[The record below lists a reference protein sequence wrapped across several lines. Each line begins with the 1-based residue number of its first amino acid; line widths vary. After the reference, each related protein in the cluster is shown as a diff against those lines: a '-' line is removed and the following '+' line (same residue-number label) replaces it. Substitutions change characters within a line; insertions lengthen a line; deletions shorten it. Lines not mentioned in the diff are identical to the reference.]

1 MKILTPEIKQALNFI
16 TPEETILLTGKKDSG
31 KATAIEA
38 LAKSPDVQKLLR
50 IRENINAPG
59 ALITATDCAA
69 IPEDVLLVSIDF
81 RFKTIDTFRYA
92 GTLEYILCSTISKCE
107 TSGGYCSFNKILV
120 NELKRQLCFLSSEIF
135 KEISDV
141 DFYNLLNILREFP
154 LQDLVSHYKSLLNE
168 YDFDLEQFAVKFS
181 YFISDHSELKDLKN
195 DFYALV
201 SKLVNQYIYTLI
213 DNLED
218 ERISFEQTEN
228 DYYKLTIAFDSEYSD
243 LQLLKMLLCDYFSKD
258 FSNGFTL
265 FEKLE
270 LTFRVN
276 EEVLFKSVENV
287 PAGNNKF
294 KIKNSDVHSV
304 RLFCSDDLAEGVGRR
319 YNEFYGTFNHII
331 KYMNMY
337 NCSQVIMTIDVT
349 ESYHPLTELV
359 TLVNALPK
367 NCKLHILFTHFENFI
382 LNVSL
387 QLSTKG
393 KFSQEFPFD
402 WENGKQQAEKLFRNF
417 AEDLKFT
424 VQPNKQQCISWFSKV
439 VLYTNLAEDLCDN
452 DNHSGCV
459 DYPSALGYT
468 LDAVNHF
475 SEKSKKEVSSKKTMN
490 LF

>member
-107 TSGGYCSFNKILV
+107 TSGGYDSFRQILEK
-120 NELKRQLCFLSSEIF
+120 ELKSKLCLLSSEVF

-141 DFYNLLNILREFP
+141 DFSNLLALLCEFP
-154 LQDLVSHYKSLLNE
+154 LSKLVSYYKSLLNE
-168 YDFDLEQFAVKFS
+168 YDFTLEQLAIRFS
-181 YFISDHSELKDLKN
+181 YFIRHYDELKNLKN

-218 ERISFEQTEN
+218 ECISFEQTKN
-228 DYYKLTIAFDSEYSD
+228 DYYKLTIAFGIEDYD
-243 LQLLKMLLCDYFSKD
+243 LPLLKMLLCDYFSKD
-258 FSNGFTL
+258 FSDWFTL

-270 LTFRVN
+270 LTFRIN
-276 EEVLFKSVENV
+276 EEVLFRSVENV
-287 PAGNNKF
+287 PLGNNKF
-294 KIKNSDVHSV
+294 RIKDSDVHSV
-304 RLFCSDDLAEGVGRR
+304 KLFCTGDLAEDIDYRD
-319 YNEFYGTFNHII
+319 NTFTPLI
-331 KYMNMY
+331 KYINMY
-337 NCSQVIMTIDVT
+337 NCSQIIMTIDVT